1 MDRGRQRSLSFFKLD
16 MERIEFEKV
25 VNAAVRE
32 RACSLVEIVFNDDDN
47 VFEITIDKEGADVDL
62 KDCEFVHRAVLAAFD
77 RNIED
82 YSLTVTS
89 PGISGEEAD
98 EMLKKIKD

>member
-1 MDRGRQRSLSFFKLD
+1 MDRGRQRSLSFFETD

-25 VNAAVRE
+25 VGAAVQE

-47 VFEITIDKEGADVDL
+47 VFEVTIDKDGADVDL

-89 PGISGEEAD
+89 LGISGEEAD
-98 EMLKKIKD
+98 EMLKKIKE

>member
-1 MDRGRQRSLSFFKLD
+1 

-32 RACSLVEIVFNDDDN
+32 SACSLV
-47 VFEITIDKEGADVDL
+47 EITIDKEGADVDL